1 MIFYETASH
10 KEFTDLCACATEPLT
25 PKQADYLFYN
35 SVHYMLVNVYGIPM
49 AIAGYTHYKFEAF
62 LILRKGFTRNK
73 FSIIKKLK
81 KLVQKDI
88 PFVAH
93 VETDVNQRFAEFF
106 GFQDLGLVELIDG
119 KPYRKLVRGATK
131 K

>member
-1 MIFYETASH
+1 MIFYEKASH
-10 KEFTDLCACATEPLT
+10 KEFMDICAAATEPLT
-25 PKQADYLFYN
+25 PAQADRLFYN

-62 LILRKGFTRNK
+62 LILRKGFQRNK
-73 FSIIKKLK
+73 FSIIKKLR
-81 KLVQKDI
+81 KLVKKDI

-106 GFQDLGLVELIDG
+106 GFKDLDLVELIDG
-119 KPYRKLVRGATK
+119 KPYRKLVREATK
-131 K
+131 